1 MCERQPL
8 PESSLRTGHLAEAF
22 LSNLTHELR
31 TPLSVIIGTIPLFS
45 EQILGPLN
53 EKQLGFMR
61 SLSVSAQSLSIM
73 VNDLLVMSELQAG
86 RLQLVLQPVDFPELV
101 GHAIR
106 MLKPL
111 AEANS
116 QVLVNEVPP
125 TLPVFMGDAQKLSKV
140 LTNLIGNAVK
150 FTHGGGTIRVAAES
164 RGASLFVTISDTGLG
179 LSEEEQAMLFQAFG
193 RIHPDRSGGLGLGLA
208 ICKAFVEAHGGA
220 IGVES
225 RQGQGSTFWFTLPLI
240 PPAAGAPPPG
250 AG

>member
-1 MCERQPL
+1 MEA
-8 PESSLRTGHLAEAF
+8 SIRTGHLAKAF

-61 SLSVSAQSLSIM
+61 SLSDSAQSLSIM
-73 VNDLLVMSELQAG
+73 VNDLLLMSELQAG

-101 GHAIR
+101 GHVIR
-106 MLKPL
+106 TLEPL

-116 QVLVNEVPP
+116 QDLVNEVPAS
-125 TLPVFMGDAQKLSKV
+125 LPNFMGDAQKLNKV

-150 FTHGGGTIRVAAES
+150 FTHGGGKIRVAAES
-164 RGASLFVTISDTGLG
+164 REDSMVVTISDTGPG
-179 LSEEEQAMLFQAFG
+179 LSEEEQALLFQAFG
-193 RIHPDRSGGLGLGLA
+193 QIHPDRTGGLGLGLA

-225 RQGQGSTFWFTLPLI
+225 RKGQGSTFWLTLPVS
-240 PPAAGAPPPG
+240 PHAAGAPLRG